1 MHIDYPPA
9 SDRFYF
15 RHGRGTL
22 YVRDVTVVGKSAAE
36 AQLDGAPP
44 TQGRA
49 TQIPSSCTLREFLV
63 ARDPAENRRPAG
75 HPGIATDTAKAFT
88 IDEPVAD
95 RPRDLRVIIGW
106 TAQSS

>member
-1 MHIDYPPA
+1 
-9 SDRFYF
+9 
-15 RHGRGTL
+15 
-22 YVRDVTVVGKSAAE
+22 VRDVTVVGKSAAQ

-75 HPGIATDTAKAFT
+75 YPGIATDTAKAFP
-88 IDEPVAD
+88 IEERLGQVAKHQ
-95 RPRDLRVIIGW
+95 IGD
-106 TAQSS
+106 AIAGKGFA